1 MAQVLLVEESRC
13 EKQFI
18 PIISGV
24 IDGAAY
30 QSERAFK
37 KMLRDNN
44 CPTADVLAS
53 WYDGVVLLTSL
64 AVDKPA
70 KYNAKKGSNDV
81 RRETQEQAAKTDTKT
96 ETAWRKYF
104 DEQRIKVVGE
114 CAASKTTDLPL
125 APSLLYLLGAIFLLF
140 QGLLTGRPIN
150 QRGHSR
156 RC

>member
-1 MAQVLLVEESRC
+1 M
-13 EKQFI
+13 
-18 PIISGV
+18 ISGV
-24 IDGAAY
+24 FDGAAY
-30 QSERAFK
+30 LPSERAFK
-37 KMLRDNN
+37 DLLRAKN
-44 CPTADVLAS
+44 CPTAKVLAS
-53 WYDGVVLLTSL
+53 RYNGFILLTSL

-70 KYNAKKGSNDV
+70 LYEQCKGSNDA
-81 RRETQEQAAKTDTKT
+81 RRETRKEAADAYT
-96 ETAWRKYF
+96 ETAWQKYF
-104 DEQRIKVVGE
+104 DRQRIKVVGE